1 VWDSRGVLKRRVPR
15 VLVTGFLLTVTVSGL
30 SACRTSP
37 TVAAYVGDEQVTV
50 DELQSAIDDRRG
62 DPDVDAFA
70 EANPDDFSRR
80 VLTLLV
86 QQEVYTAA
94 AQRYDVDVTDD
105 DVRARVEVL
114 LGEDDP
120 DTVFGQLASQGV
132 TRDDVYENVRQQLIR
147 QQIAVDQGKAE
158 GLTEAGLRAAY
169 EKTQTSATTVRLG
182 YINVPDQATAD
193 AVLAKLTAAPSDY
206 KTVAAQYAGQY
217 TLADV
222 EERTPD
228 QIPGPLAEQA
238 AAAKPGTGFTVA
250 VPEID
255 GVIVGFVGPYPSFE
269 EMRPQLEQQAG
280 DAAAQAGTALV
291 DEVRTDLDVT
301 VNPRFGVLKEGQ
313 LVPDGNGVVDLLEDG
328 AAAAAEPAPAGN

>member
-1 VWDSRGVLKRRVPR
+1 MWDSPDVLKRRVPR
-15 VLVTGFLLTVTVSGL
+15 VLATGILLAVAVSGL

-50 DELQSAIDDRRG
+50 AELQSAIDDRRE

-86 QQEVYTAA
+86 QEEVYTAA

-105 DVRARVEVL
+105 DVRARIEVL

-132 TRDDVYENVRQQLIR
+132 TRADVYENVRQQLIR
-147 QQIAVDQGKAE
+147 QQIAIDEGKAE
-158 GLTEAGLRAAY
+158 GLTDAGLRAAY
-169 EKTQTSATTVRLG
+169 EKMRTSATTVRLG
-182 YINVPDQATAD
+182 YIAVPDQATAD
-193 AVLAKLTAAPSDY
+193 AVLAQLTAAPSRY
-206 KTVAAQYAGQY
+206 AAVAAQYAGQY
-217 TLADV
+217 TLPEV

-228 QIPGPLAEQA
+228 QIPGPLAQQA
-238 AAAKPGTGFTVA
+238 ATAKPGTGFTVA
-250 VPEID
+250 VPEVG
-255 GVIVGFVGPYPSFE
+255 GVIVAFVGPYPSFE
-269 EMRPQLEQQAG
+269 ESRPQLEQQAG

-291 DEVRTDLDVT
+291 DDVRADLDVT

-313 LVPDGNGVVDLLEDG
+313 LVPDGSGVVDLLEGD